1 VAWQPKGRDTYRV
14 WVADGVRRVIRSTE
28 RVLAD
33 EADAVEQAVKR
44 WQGEAGEKYA
54 KPAVVAAIIDGVLG
68 AGAAYDAELQGT
80 LDAALTAA
88 RASGTG
94 PALHA
99 RVTEWHTWK
108 GEQRKGGKS
117 ADLYRTQ
124 LRVLFPADTPFH
136 LGDFT
141 RATIAERLD
150 ALDVQP
156 QTRNRYKA
164 AASSFAKFLVRRGVL
179 ATNPVRDIEGFGEAP
194 PRVVYYDRAQAKQ
207 LVGALGGQ
215 VRTVAALAC
224 AFAAEWGAIARATV
238 ADLDLTPGSER
249 FTVRGSKTDD
259 RYRVV
264 RLVRENRWLLSS
276 LVTAASGAPLDARLV
291 TISRTYALQQ
301 QQRVATALGI
311 VAVGEDRFGQH
322 TLHDWRSTHTVQL
335 LRDGYAEQIAASH
348 LGHANTAMV
357 RERYG
362 VFIPTESDYRT
373 TRTTRPSRPASRR
386 ATTLESRRRKRR

>member
-1 VAWQPKGRDTYRV
+1 
-14 WVADGVRRVIRSTE
+14 
-28 RVLAD
+28 
-33 EADAVEQAVKR
+33 VE
-44 WQGEAGEKYA
+44 
-54 KPAVVAAIIDGVLG
+54 
-68 AGAAYDAELQGT
+68 
-80 LDAALTAA
+80 
-88 RASGTG
+88 
-94 PALHA
+94 
-99 RVTEWHTWK
+99 

-124 LRVLFPADTPFH
+124 LRVLFPEDTPFH

-164 AASSFAKFLVRRGVL
+164 AVSSFAKFLVRRGVL

-207 LVGALGGQ
+207 LIGALAGN

-224 AFAAEWGAIARATV
+224 AFAAEWGAIERATV

-264 RLVRENRWLLSS
+264 RLVRENRWLLSAWYEA
-276 LVTAASGAPLDARLV
+276 VSGKPLDAP
-291 TISRTYALQQ
+291 THHES
-301 QQRVATALGI
+301 RVARTRCAAAAHGNRARDRRGRGRPIQPAHAPRLALD
-311 VAVGEDRFGQH
+311 AHRA
-322 TLHDWRSTHTVQL
+322 T
-335 LRDGYAEQIAASH
+335 
-348 LGHANTAMV
+348 
-357 RERYG
+357 
-362 VFIPTESDYRT
+362 
-373 TRTTRPSRPASRR
+373 PARWLRR
-386 ATTLESRRRKRR
+386 ADRRESLGPREHGDGARALRRVHPDRIRLRHHENHQTVPPGYPSGYHPSKADEG